1 VTSTADPTSP
11 ETAPQST
18 KPARILVV
26 DDDPKL
32 CRLIKSYL
40 EPKGYRVAAVHTGD
54 DGLAQAIDA
63 APDAVILD
71 VMLPGMDGFDVL
83 RSIRRQS
90 QVPVLMLTGRGE
102 EADRVTGLNLG
113 ADDYLPKTF
122 SPRELLARLQ
132 AVLRRVNR
140 SADSSQPELVNG
152 PLTVIPDA
160 RQATLEG
167 ALLDLTPLE
176 YALLLSLTRACGRV
190 RSREQLINDVAG
202 REYAVFDRSID
213 VHISALRQ
221 KLGDNPKA
229 PRFIRTVRAVGYMML
244 DHEAA

>member
-1 VTSTADPTSP
+1 MTSTADPTSP
-11 ETAPQST
+11 ETVPQAI

-90 QVPVLMLTGRGE
+90 QVPVLMLTGRGA

-132 AVLRRVNR
+132 AVLRRVNQ

-152 PLTVIPDA
+152 PLTVIPDD
-160 RQATLEG
+160 RQAPLEG
-167 ALLDLTPLE
+167 ALLELNPLE
-176 YALLLSLTRACGRV
+176 YDLLLGPEADLTRVSC
-190 RSREQLINDVAG
+190 VAEG
-202 REYAVFDRSID
+202 ID
-213 VHISALRQ
+213 DLRPFEASNFARAL
-221 KLGDNPKA
+221 
-229 PRFIRTVRAVGYMML
+229 VGQES
-244 DHEAA
+244 DAEVTQG